1 MSRSLSVPRPL
12 PLPWPSRANGA
23 ILPAAC
29 ALVLAVAAIGQGF
42 SVDPAPEPPAVL
54 GGGVRER
61 IEAPAIAPGLVPPV
75 LRQTDVFDPA
85 RTARPG
91 SGGAATPS
99 GPLGDA
105 TLAGSV
111 QFGARAYAIL
121 QRADGVP
128 LRLGIGSRYRGLRL
142 IAVDAAGATF
152 QQGAARIHVAY
163 GAGSGPITPADESG
177 NEETN

>member
-1 MSRSLSVPRPL
+1 MSRSLSVPRAL

-29 ALVLAVAAIGQGF
+29 ALVLAAAAVGQGL
-42 SVDPAPEPPAVL
+42 SVEPAPEPPAVL

-61 IEAPAIAPGLVPPV
+61 VAAPAIAPGLIPSV

-85 RTARPG
+85 RTARQ
-91 SGGAATPS
+91 GGLGAGPPD

-111 QFGARAYAIL
+111 QLGARAYAIL
-121 QRADGVP
+121 QRADGVA

-142 IAVDAAGATF
+142 IAIDAAGATF

-163 GAGSGPITPADESG
+163 GAGSTPIAPAAESG